1 MNATGFPF
9 QWLFALLLMAGRV
22 SVMAAPAPSPV
33 TQAWAAQ
40 IQVPPLSFYEA
51 GGMTLGP
58 SGDVFLA
65 GHVRFPGM
73 DHDILVTRHN
83 TAGTMVWQRR
93 FEPAG
98 GPGDDEMATA
108 VVAQGT
114 NIYVAGTT
122 TSTNGG
128 QDFLTLKYD
137 DTGALEWAARFD
149 GAGHFTDLP
158 SVIAADG
165 QGNVLVGGDSIGANG
180 TSDLTVLKYGPTG
193 NLLWTY
199 HYDGSEPSW
208 DRIAGMRVDAVGNV
222 HLTGSV
228 VESDGRPGI
237 VTLKLNPGGQVLWIA
252 REHSGH
258 VWGVTASDMD
268 LDSDGNVVTV
278 GNERSHC
285 VTWMYDTSGHRQWSA
300 RYWAEEPASMQS
312 RHVRF
317 DGGGNVIL
325 AAILYGS
332 GTNDT
337 VLVKYAPD
345 GRQLWASRISDP
357 QNGVTHLQTLAVD
370 AGGNAYL
377 AATPATDVVT
387 VKVGA
392 DGTQLWSATYNSS
405 GFFYD
410 YARFLE
416 VDSSGNVFMA
426 GRSVYFSEFSASLV
440 KYTQQPV
447 AGMPIATV
455 APVLQIVAPGTKVVF
470 TAGATG
476 TGPMQFQWRMH
487 GRPLPDAT
495 NATLLLSNVQAVHR
509 GDYSVV
515 VSNSVGSTISAE
527 ARLTV
532 RIAPEVFI
540 NPTNTTA
547 YLGTDAA
554 FLATVA
560 GNDFV
565 TLQWRHNGTNIPGAT
580 NELLRLGNLGAAAS
594 GAYDFVASTV
604 GGTST
609 SSVSGLRISSAV
621 ALVGSTSLRSYFAS
635 WDNGPLLHVLPSG
648 DSIIVGNSN
657 HVARGTSILV
667 RKQNAAGA
675 LLWSTGFDSTG
686 FTNSQPTALALDGAG
701 NIYVTGVS
709 LQPYGSGASGL
720 LKYSPDG
727 QLLWF
732 RSRDGT
738 NQSGIVMSLSV
749 DPEGNSTI
757 GTLGYFGTTLTRYSS
772 AGEVQ
777 WSSDDPSNDAYTLAV
792 AVDASGNSYI
802 GTTLRLINTVNLR
815 KVNAAGAT
823 EWTRTFA
830 DGLYQYLTGIAVDAA
845 GNLIA
850 AGTGYSEGVPDSR
863 MFVLKYSPAGDRLW
877 VTRTGGDEIRDVR
890 AMKVGSSGDI
900 TLLTASDDDYT
911 PEQSGLTQ
919 IGADGQL
926 RYRISEP
933 ELLVSFPGT
942 SELALDDFGN
952 ACVTGYAWRPGT
964 GGGVTTA
971 RYDAHGNRSWLIYHT
986 ESNLSWTYGIAVGA
1000 DAAGDIRVL
1009 ASQGSSSDSYVNLR
1023 LLHYRQRDPAG
1034 TLRVQL
1040 VRGAAGTFHLSTT
1053 TAEQFRIEASTDLR
1067 EWIALDVD
1075 ETRQLLQ
1082 PGGTTFSTAT
1092 QRFFR
1097 LITTE

>member
-1 MNATGFPF
+1 
-9 QWLFALLLMAGRV
+9 
-22 SVMAAPAPSPV
+22 MAAAAPSPV
-33 TQAWAAQ
+33 TQAWSAQ
-40 IQVPPLSFYEA
+40 IQVPPFSFYEA

-58 SGDVFLA
+58 AGDVFLA
-65 GHVRFPGM
+65 GHVRLPGM
-73 DHDILVTRHN
+73 DHDILVSRHN

-98 GPGDDEMATA
+98 GGGDEMAMA
-108 VVAQGT
+108 IVAQGT
-114 NIYVAGTT
+114 NIYVTGTT

-137 DTGALEWAARFD
+137 DTGVLEWSARFD

-158 SVIAADG
+158 SVIAVDG

-180 TSDLTVLKYGPTG
+180 TFDLTVLKYGPAG

-199 HYDGSEPSW
+199 RYDGTEPSW

-222 HLTGSV
+222 HLAGSV
-228 VESDGRPGI
+228 VESDGRPGV
-237 VTLKLNPGGQVLWIA
+237 VTLKLGPGGQELWIT
-252 REHSGH
+252 RERSGH
-258 VWGVTASDMD
+258 VSGVTANGMD

-278 GNERSHC
+278 GNERSYC
-285 VTWMYDTSGHRQWSA
+285 ATWMYDASGNRQWSA
-300 RYWAEEPASMQS
+300 RYRPEEPASMQS

-317 DGGGNVIL
+317 DGGGNVIM
-325 AAILYGS
+325 AANLYGS

-345 GRQLWASRISDP
+345 GRQLWVSRISDP
-357 QNGVTHLQTLAVD
+357 QNGVTHLQALAVD

-377 AATPATDVVT
+377 AATPASDVVT

-426 GRSVYFSEFSASLV
+426 GRSVYFSESSASLV
-440 KYTQQPV
+440 KYTQQAL

-455 APVLQIVAPGTKVVF
+455 VPALQIVDPGTNVVF

-487 GRPLPDAT
+487 GRALPDAT
-495 NATLLLSNVQAVHR
+495 NATLVLSNVQAVHR

-515 VSNSVGSTISAE
+515 VSNSVGTTISAE

-532 RIAPEVFI
+532 RTAPEVLI
-540 NPTNTTA
+540 DPTNTIA

-580 NELLRLGNLGAAAS
+580 NELLHLGNLSAAAS
-594 GAYDFVASTV
+594 GAYDFVASTL

-609 SSVSGLRISSAV
+609 SSAAGLRISSAV
-621 ALVGSTSLRSYFAS
+621 ALVGSTSHRSYFNS
-635 WDNGPLLHVLPSG
+635 WDNGPLLRVLPGG

-657 HVARGTSILV
+657 HAARGTSILV
-667 RKQNAAGA
+667 RKQNAAGT
-675 LLWSTGFDSTG
+675 LLWFTAFDSTE
-686 FTNSQPTALALDGAG
+686 FTNSQPTALALDADG

-709 LQPYGSGASGL
+709 LQPYASGASGL
-720 LKYSPDG
+720 LKYNPDG

-732 RSRDGT
+732 RFREGT
-738 NQSGIVMSLSV
+738 NQSGIVTSLAV

-757 GTLGYFGTTLTRYSS
+757 GTLGYFGTTLIRYSS

-777 WSSDDPSNDAYTLAV
+777 WSIDDSSNDAYTLAL

-802 GTTLRLINTVNLR
+802 GTTLRQSNRVNLR
-815 KVNAAGAT
+815 KINTAGAT
-823 EWTRTFA
+823 VWTRTFA
-830 DGLYQYLTGIAVDAA
+830 DGLYQYLTGLAVDAS

-850 AGTGYSEGVPDSR
+850 AGTGYLEDIPDSR

-890 AMKVGSSGDI
+890 SMKVGPDGDI

-911 PEQSGLTQ
+911 PEQSGLIR
-919 IGADGQL
+919 IGTDGQL
-926 RYRISEP
+926 RYRINEP
-933 ELLVSFPGT
+933 ELILFFSGT
-942 SELALDDFGN
+942 SQLALDDFGN
-952 ACVTGYAWRPGT
+952 AYVTGYAWRPGT
-964 GGGVTTA
+964 GGGVTSA
-971 RYDAHGNRSWLIYHT
+971 RYDAHGNRSWLIHHT
-986 ESNLSWTYGIAVGA
+986 ESSLSWGYGIAVGA

-1009 ASQGSSSDSYVNLR
+1009 ASLGSSSDSYANLR
-1023 LLHYRQRDPAG
+1023 LLHYRQRDPSG
-1034 TLRVQL
+1034 TFRVQL
-1040 VRGAAGTFHLSTT
+1040 LRGAAGTFHLSTP
-1053 TAEQFRIEASTDLR
+1053 TAEPFRIEASTDLR
-1067 EWIALDVD
+1067 EWSALDPD
-1075 ETRQLLQ
+1075 ETRELLQ
-1082 PGGTTFSTAT
+1082 PGGTTFSTT
-1092 QRFFR
+1092 PRRFFR
-1097 LITTE
+1097 LITTQ